1 MPNYGE
7 TLARSVAL
15 RISASVATLAALAA
29 IPARDRDPGM
39 LALVTADN
47 SQWVFSSSS
56 SAADASQNLV
66 VTPAAGSGRWLRV
79 PGTLNL
85 ALPFTFATADA
96 AVLFTVPT
104 GALLLIRKLFWTI
117 TADFTGGSSSA
128 IGVSSTKT
136 GFTTKGDLLGGASG
150 DVAATIT
157 AALSPANGTIG
168 AKVDTVGELHTTLWK
183 AADILRFDRITSA
196 FTAGTGA
203 VNVVA
208 DLLANPGA

>member
-203 VNVVA
+203 VSVVA